1 MQLRPKRIILKHSEN
16 KKMNYVRVMEMAGYY
31 ILDLCP
37 RYINDPKSLEKH
49 MGCS

>member
-1 MQLRPKRIILKHSEN
+1 MK
-16 KKMNYVRVMEMAGYY
+16 YVGVMEMVGYY